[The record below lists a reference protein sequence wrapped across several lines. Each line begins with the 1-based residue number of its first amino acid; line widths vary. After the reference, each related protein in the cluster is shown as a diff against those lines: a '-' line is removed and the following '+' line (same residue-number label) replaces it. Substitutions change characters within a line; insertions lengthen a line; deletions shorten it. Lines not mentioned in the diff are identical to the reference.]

1 MTALFVLAQS
11 TWRQFVRDRVF
22 YLAFFVAALL
32 VAFSYLLA
40 TLTIVESRKILLD
53 FGFAALSLAGVCIA
67 IYLGIA
73 AIAREIENRTI
84 YTIVSKPVSRRAY
97 LLGKFIGSAAVLAVT
112 QLLLSAALAMILKMA
127 GEDLPPGFAQCCG
140 LIFLENLI
148 VLSFAILVS
157 IPFSS
162 VMAGALSI
170 AFFLV
175 GRSSVSID
183 MMAQKAE
190 SAEVKVFAGVLYYV
204 FPNLERFNLRD
215 VVAYG
220 QPFPAEMIPLALS
233 YAAAYTA
240 VCLVAAILVLGRRDL
255 P

>member
-1 MTALFVLAQS
+1 MKMMLVIARG

-40 TLTIVESRKILLD
+40 SLTIVESRKILLD
-53 FGFAALSLAGVCIA
+53 FGFAALSAAGVCIA
-67 IYLGIA
+67 LYLGVVA
-73 AIAREIENRTI
+73 VAREIENRII
-84 YTIVSKPVSRRAY
+84 YTIVSKPISRSTY
-97 LLGKFIGSAAVLAVT
+97 LLGKFFGAAAVLGAA
-112 QLLLSAALAMILKMA
+112 QALLSVSLVFVLWAA
-127 GEDLPPGFAQCCG
+127 GESVPPGYLACCS
-140 LIFLENLI
+140 LIFLENLL

-162 VMAGALSI
+162 LMATGLSV
-170 AFFLV
+170 AFFLI
-175 GRSSVSID
+175 GRSSVSIET
-183 MMAQKAE
+183 MAAKAQTLE
-190 SAEVKVFAGVLYYV
+190 AKLFSRGLYYV

-220 QPFPAEMIPLALS
+220 QPFPAEMIPISAA
-233 YAAAYTA
+233 YAAAYCA
-240 VCLVAAILVLGRRDL
+240 ACLAIALLVFNKRDL